1 MLSWEQKEKRNAYR
15 AVGMEKERTE
25 QTIMGEGNAMTER
38 NGKARFMAA
47 VLMLLLVVQARLTP
61 ALADDAELLRQ
72 LPGPWTYTGEEEDG
86 EETRDVDRAFLE
98 LGEDGK
104 LSMRCCDQDGAH
116 MYTLEG
122 TWSFELVADGMD
134 RLTLVFTGTDDPAR
148 AGEAYRVECVYDI
161 YAEGWDED
169 DVQNTWCILEPV
181 SCSGVSPFEELSGF
195 DGAALHR
202 EQGPNMRVVNCKESV
217 SLREKRSKTSAR
229 LAKVPLG
236 ALVLAFP
243 DAGEENGF
251 FFCMYH
257 NQYGYILAEY
267 LAPVE

>member
-1 MLSWEQKEKRNAYR
+1 MLPREAEQASSRSPRIWAEDPAAISYENGLLR
-15 AVGMEKERTE
+15 AAKATGVRVRRYIVPADTE
-25 QTIMGEGNAMTER
+25 QTEIVKLIEQINADPLLS
-38 NGKARFMAA
+38 A
-47 VLMLLLVVQARLTP
+47 LLL
-61 ALADDAELLRQ
+61 LRP
-72 LPGPWTYTGEEEDG
+72 LP
-86 EETRDVDRAFLE
+86 
-98 LGEDGK
+98 
-104 LSMRCCDQDGAH
+104 
-116 MYTLEG
+116 
-122 TWSFELVADGMD
+122 
-134 RLTLVFTGTDDPAR
+134 
-148 AGEAYRVECVYDI
+148 
-161 YAEGWDED
+161 EGWDED

-243 DAGEENGF
+243 DAGDENGF
-251 FFCMYH
+251 LLCMYH